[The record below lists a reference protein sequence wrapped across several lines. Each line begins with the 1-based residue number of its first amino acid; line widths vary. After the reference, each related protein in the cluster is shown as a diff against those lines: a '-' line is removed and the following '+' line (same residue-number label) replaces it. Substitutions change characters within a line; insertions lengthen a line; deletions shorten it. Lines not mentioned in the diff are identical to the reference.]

1 MSDKCYIL
9 ILNWNG
15 WQNTI
20 ECLES
25 VFRLQHPDFQVVV
38 CDNDS
43 ANGSLDYIA
52 QWAEG
57 RLAVDASAV
66 NRGLAHLVI
75 PPVNKPL
82 PFVVYDRKQAENGGG
97 MDADQGKLIFI
108 QNGDNLGFAG
118 GNNVGLRYIIRRGDY
133 SHVWLLNNDT
143 LVDPGALGA
152 MVRRVA
158 EKMEYGICGST
169 LMHYHDPGQIQALG
183 GATYSR
189 LLARPQ
195 LFAPALA
202 AGETLAP
209 EDVERRIDYVH
220 GASMLVTRSWIEN
233 AGLMSEDYFLYF
245 EELDWIRMAKGKFM
259 IAYAESSVVYHK
271 SGESIGTSSDIKNR
285 SYVCDYYFTRNRLL
299 FTRKYYP
306 LFTPVVCLVLLS
318 DLFRRILRGQPD
330 RARMIASLLWGKNDR
345 GGGRDKR

>member
-1 MSDKCYIL
+1 
-9 ILNWNG
+9 
-15 WQNTI
+15 
-20 ECLES
+20 
-25 VFRLQHPDFQVVV
+25 
-38 CDNDS
+38 
-43 ANGSLDYIA
+43 
-52 QWAEG
+52 
-57 RLAVDASAV
+57 
-66 NRGLAHLVI
+66 
-75 PPVNKPL
+75 
-82 PFVVYDRKQAENGGG
+82 
-97 MDADQGKLIFI
+97 
-108 QNGDNLGFAG
+108 
-118 GNNVGLRYIIRRGDY
+118 
-133 SHVWLLNNDT
+133 LLNNDT